1 VVPVRLQ
8 KFLAEAGIASR
19 RRSEDLIRQGKVT
32 VNGQTV
38 TLLGTKIEPG
48 TDRVAVAGKPVR
60 PDRKVYVALH
70 KPPGVVCTNR
80 DTHGRRCAVDL
91 LPATLP
97 RVYPV
102 GRLDQ
107 DTTGLLLLTNDGSF
121 SLRLTHPR
129 YKRPKKY
136 RVLVGGNW
144 RAEMTARLLN
154 GVVSDGERL
163 RAASVALVRTDG
175 VTTELELVLREGKN
189 RQIRRMMTAV
199 GRPVQRLVRVAV
211 GDFELTDLEPGQW
224 RYLKHEEVQRLLHD

>member
-1 VVPVRLQ
+1 VLVRLQ
-8 KFLAEAGIASR
+8 KFLAEAGVGSR
-19 RRSEDLIRQGKVT
+19 RACEEFIQQGRVT
-32 VNGQTV
+32 VNGRVITG
-38 TLLGTKIEPG
+38 LGTKIESDS
-48 TDRVAVAGKPVR
+48 DRVAADGKSVVVEK
-60 PDRKVYVALH
+60 KVYIVIN
-70 KPPGVVCTNR
+70 KPPGFVCSSA
-80 DTHGRRCAVDL
+80 DTHGLKRVLDL
-91 LPATLP
+91 LPPKMP
-97 RVYPV
+97 RLYTV
-102 GRLDQ
+102 GRLDF
-107 DTTGLLLLTNDGSF
+107 DSEGLLLLTNDGSF

>member
-1 VVPVRLQ
+1 VLVRLQ
-8 KFLAEAGIASR
+8 KFLAEAGVGSR
-19 RRSEDLIRQGKVT
+19 RACEEFIQQGRVT
-32 VNGQTV
+32 VNGRVITG
-38 TLLGTKIEPG
+38 LGTKIESDS
-48 TDRVAVAGKPVR
+48 DRVAADGKSVVVEK
-60 PDRKVYVALH
+60 KVYIVIN
-70 KPPGVVCTNR
+70 KPPGFVCSSA
-80 DTHGRRCAVDL
+80 DTHGLKRVLDL
-91 LPATLP
+91 LPPKMP
-97 RVYPV
+97 RLYTV
-102 GRLDQ
+102 GRLDF
-107 DTTGLLLLTNDGSF
+107 DSEGLLLLTNDGSF

-224 RYLKHEEVQRLLHD
+224 RHLKHEEVQRLLHD

>member
-1 VVPVRLQ
+1 VLVRLQ
-8 KFLAEAGIASR
+8 KFLAEAGVGSR
-19 RRSEDLIRQGKVT
+19 RACEEFIQQGRVT
-32 VNGQTV
+32 VNGRVITG
-38 TLLGTKIEPG
+38 LGAKIESDS
-48 TDRVAVAGKPVR
+48 DRVAADGKSVVVEK
-60 PDRKVYVALH
+60 KVYIVIN
-70 KPPGVVCTNR
+70 KPPGFVCSSA
-80 DTHGRRCAVDL
+80 DTHGLKRVLDL
-91 LPATLP
+91 LPPKMP
-97 RVYPV
+97 RLYTV
-102 GRLDQ
+102 GRLDF
-107 DTTGLLLLTNDGSF
+107 DSEGLLLLTNDGSF